1 MSRNLIDMGER
12 DRNHEEGPGLVESH
26 ENIMN
31 RRETLYRLT
40 PKGRAL
46 LAAITRA
53 LNPETVNTPEKRIA
67 RTMQRS
73 KP

>member
-1 MSRNLIDMGER
+1 
-12 DRNHEEGPGLVESH
+12 VESH

-46 LAAITRA
+46 LATITRA
-53 LNPETVNTPEKRIA
+53 VFPEVKTPEQRIA
-67 RTMQRS
+67 RMMQRS

>member
-1 MSRNLIDMGER
+1 LAINEYAKRGALSPITMSRNLIDMGER

-46 LAAITRA
+46 LASIT
-53 LNPETVNTPEKRIA
+53 KRG
-67 RTMQRS
+67 
-73 KP
+73 K